1 MLIWLNV
8 FFGGVA
14 GDKRRIILSRGL
26 TEVILKA
33 RHYNVVL
40 RLENESSLRA
50 ETDYPPG
57 LKRLIAR
64 RGGSPARH
72 QKPNGCRKLILEL
85 GSFYLA
91 V

>member
-1 MLIWLNV
+1 MV
-8 FFGGVA
+8 
-14 GDKRRIILSRGL
+14 GDKRRIILPWVL
-26 TEVILKA
+26 TEVILNA
-33 RHYNVVL
+33 RHDNVVL

-50 ETDYPPG
+50 KTDYPPG

-64 RGGSPARH
+64 RGGSLINLAQSSPARH

>member
-1 MLIWLNV
+1 M
-8 FFGGVA
+8 A
-14 GDKRRIILSRGL
+14 GDKRRISLPWGL

-64 RGGSPARH
+64 RGGSLVNLAQSGPARH